1 LIRDKVTEA
10 NNGKLPLYGEILA
23 GGSVSY
29 FFLLNVVLL
38 SLFKKIPSDCFN
50 ESTHLITDL
59 FGPFLLL
66 TKSYRKTTI
75 LLLVLNCCKR

>member
-29 FFLLNVVLL
+29 FFNSLNVVLL
-38 SLFKKIPSDCFN
+38 SLFKKFPSDCLN
-50 ESTHLITDL
+50 ESTHLFDI
-59 FGPFLLL
+59 FC
-66 TKSYRKTTI
+66 
-75 LLLVLNCCKR
+75 N